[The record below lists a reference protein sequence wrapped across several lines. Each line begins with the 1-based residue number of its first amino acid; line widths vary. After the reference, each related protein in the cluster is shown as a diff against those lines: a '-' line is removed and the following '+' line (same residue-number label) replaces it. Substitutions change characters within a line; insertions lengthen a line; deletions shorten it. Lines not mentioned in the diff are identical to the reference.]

1 MKKIFILLALVF
13 TTSIANAWYD
23 NCHEGIVILATEHL
37 SPKAKSAVD
46 NYLGDS
52 YKDDIKYLYKLEK
65 AGDATHTEEI
75 HYLHLNKK
83 FKPITKKNS
92 SKNDAYAAINKQ
104 LEVIKAHNK
113 YSKAEVTTALRTL
126 IDLMCDIHD
135 LAHIRIKGY
144 PHSYDDFIYLVPKS
158 EYGKAAKKYWKVKW
172 SKTWN
177 RFGNYPAGFS
187 GAFRAY
193 DMKLCLDGRFEQF
206 TKGGLLDWIA
216 DNGAMAASYLDIC
229 APEEIVPFMV
239 QRQNMEDDNYDMMIK
254 ASCRLAKLLNEAF
267 K

>member
-1 MKKIFILLALVF
+1 MKKIFILLALAF
-13 TTSIANAWYD
+13 TTSIAQAWHN
-23 NCHEGIVILATEHL
+23 NCHEGIVILAVEHL
-37 SPKAKSAVD
+37 DSKAKSAVE

-65 AGDATHTEEI
+65 AGKAKHSEEI
-75 HYLHLNKK
+75 HYLHLDKK
-83 FKPITKKNS
+83 FKPITKKKN
-92 SKNDAYAAINKQ
+92 SKNDAYAAINSQ
-104 LEVIKAHNK
+104 LEIIKAHNK
-113 YSKAEVTTALRTL
+113 YSKAEVTAALRTL

-135 LAHIRIKGY
+135 LALIRIKGY
-144 PHSYDDFIYLVPKS
+144 PHSYEDFTYLVPKS
-158 EYGKAAKKYWKVKW
+158 EYGKAAKKFTKVKW

-193 DMKLCLDGRFEQF
+193 DMKLCLDGRFDEF

-216 DNGAMAASYLDIC
+216 DNGAIAASYLDIC
-229 APEEIVPFMV
+229 LPDEILPY
-239 QRQNMEDDNYDMMIK
+239 MEDKNREDVNYDMMIK
-254 ASCRLAKLLNEAF
+254 ASCRLAVLLNEAF